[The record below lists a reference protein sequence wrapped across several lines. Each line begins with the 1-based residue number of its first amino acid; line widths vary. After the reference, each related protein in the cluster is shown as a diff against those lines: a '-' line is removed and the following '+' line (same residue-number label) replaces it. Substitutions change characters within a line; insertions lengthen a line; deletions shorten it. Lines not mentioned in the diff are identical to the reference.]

1 MRSYCC
7 DGISSCGDAHQKEAT
22 ARIDIPIER
31 PVVPYRKPW
40 VEQEIGIVRFCLPPI
55 RANPFYFPNRS
66 HRMIVADARRQCH
79 ADTHYGATVAQS
91 RTRWRLGNYRLRIR
105 LHTREG

>member
-1 MRSYCC
+1 MVSLVA
-7 DGISSCGDAHQKEAT
+7 GTLTKKQAP
-22 ARIDIPIER
+22 ARIDIPIEL
-31 PVVPYRKPW
+31 PVVPYRKPS

-79 ADTHYGATVAQS
+79 
-91 RTRWRLGNYRLRIR
+91 
-105 LHTREG
+105 